1 MSSLQPLL
9 NPAPA
14 SAAARASALAPFRIR
29 SFRFQWPADLCTS
42 WAFEMEVLI
51 LGWYVLI
58 ETGSVQLLVLFGAL
72 QYVGALLS
80 PVFGVAGDRIGYRRL
95 LYWSRALYALQ
106 AALIGLLAALHL
118 LTPAYVL
125 MITAVAGLIRP
136 SDLMLRNS
144 LIAQTMPPAQLLG
157 ALGLSRSTSDS
168 ARIAG
173 ALAGAGAVAAFGMVS
188 AYVVVTLFYLTS
200 FALSLGVAG
209 RVAQAAS
216 AAPATAATVTT
227 ASTPGAPPDAA
238 RNAGPLAAS
247 GAVPSAQT
255 PAPVLVTAWRDL
267 RSAFHY
273 VWHTPPLLG
282 ALTLAFLVNLLA
294 FPFFNGL
301 LPYVAKNI
309 YGIGPAGL
317 GTLVASFATGGLL
330 GSILLGTNRLPVR
343 AARTALIAGAV
354 WFIAIF
360 CFSQVTHL
368 ATGLVL
374 LLCAGVAQ
382 NFCLTPIAAVMLRE
396 SAPAYRGR
404 VMGMRILAI
413 WGLPAGLLLSGP
425 LIERAG
431 FAATGALYS
440 IIGIACTAAIALRWR
455 AHLWR
460 ADAPGNA
467 RS

>member
-1 MSSLQPLL
+1 MPSLHPSL
-9 NPAPA
+9 NTAPT
-14 SAAARASALAPFRIR
+14 AALRASAFAPFRIR

-106 AALIGLLAALHL
+106 AALIGLLAALQL
-118 LTPAYVL
+118 LSPTYVL
-125 MITAVAGLIRP
+125 MIAAVAGLIRP

-173 ALAGAGAVAAFGMVS
+173 ALAGAGVVAAFGMVS

-209 RVAQAAS
+209 RVMQAAS
-216 AAPATAATVTT
+216 AVPAAPATLATV
-227 ASTPGAPPDAA
+227 AAPADAA
-238 RNAGPLAAS
+238 RNAGQIAAS
-247 GAVPSAQT
+247 GAVPSAQP

-360 CFSQVTHL
+360 CFAQVTHL

-396 SAPAYRGR
+396 SAPEYRGR

-440 IIGIACTAAIALRWR
+440 VIGVACAAAIAVCWR
-455 AHLWR
+455 KHLWR

-467 RS
+467 RI

>member
-1 MSSLQPLL
+1 MPSLQPSL
-9 NPAPA
+9 NPVSA
-14 SAAARASALAPFRIR
+14 SAVARAPALAPFRIR

-51 LGWYVLI
+51 LGWYVLV

-157 ALGLSRSTSDS
+157 ALGLSRITSDS

-173 ALAGAGAVAAFGMVS
+173 ALAGAGAVAAFGMVP

-209 RVAQAAS
+209 RVAQ
-216 AAPATAATVTT
+216 TAA
-227 ASTPGAPPDAA
+227 AAGARAA
-238 RNAGPLAAS
+238 GLH
-247 GAVPSAQT
+247 AVSSALPQPA
-255 PAPVLVTAWRDL
+255 PAPVLLTAWRDL

-273 VWHTPPLLG
+273 VWHSPPLLG

-317 GTLVASFATGGLL
+317 GTLVAGFAGGGLL
-330 GSILLGTNRLPVR
+330 GSILLGTNRLPLR
-343 AARTALIAGAV
+343 AARTALVAGAV

-360 CFSQVTHL
+360 WFAQVTHL
-368 ATGLVL
+368 ATGIALLV
-374 LLCAGVAQ
+374 CAGIAH

-396 SAPAYRGR
+396 SAPAFRGR

-440 IIGIACTAAIALRWR
+440 LIGIACTAAIALCWR

-467 RS
+467 RA

>member
-1 MSSLQPLL
+1 
-9 NPAPA
+9 
-14 SAAARASALAPFRIR
+14 
-29 SFRFQWPADLCTS
+29 
-42 WAFEMEVLI
+42 MEVLI
-51 LGWYVLI
+51 LGWYVLV

-106 AALIGLLAALHL
+106 AALIGVLTALHL

-125 MITAVAGLIRP
+125 MIAAIAGLIRP
-136 SDLMLRNS
+136 SDLMLRNA

-188 AYVVVTLFYLTS
+188 AYVMVTLFYLAS

-209 RVAQAAS
+209 RMARVVAALPAADAPAAAPQAA
-216 AAPATAATVTT
+216 P
-227 ASTPGAPPDAA
+227 
-238 RNAGPLAAS
+238 
-247 GAVPSAQT
+247 GAVPQPA
-255 PAPVLVTAWRDL
+255 PARAPVLVTAWRDL
-267 RSAFHY
+267 RSAFDY

-317 GTLVASFATGGLL
+317 GTLVASFASGGLL

-343 AARTALIAGAV
+343 AARTALVASAV

-360 CFSQVTHL
+360 CFAQVTHL
-368 ATGLVL
+368 ATGIVL
-374 LLCAGVAQ
+374 LVCAGLAQ

-396 SAPAYRGR
+396 SSPAYRGR

-431 FAATGALYS
+431 FGATGVLYS
-440 IIGIACTAAIALRWR
+440 VIGLACTAAIALRWR

-460 ADAPGNA
+460 IDAPGNA
-467 RS
+467 RA

>member
-1 MSSLQPLL
+1 
-9 NPAPA
+9 
-14 SAAARASALAPFRIR
+14 
-29 SFRFQWPADLCTS
+29 
-42 WAFEMEVLI
+42 MEVLI

-58 ETGSVQLLVLFGAL
+58 ETGSVQMLVLFGAL

-95 LYWSRALYALQ
+95 LYWSRALYAVQ
-106 AALIGLLAALHL
+106 AALIGLLAAWHL
-118 LTPAYVL
+118 LTPVYVL
-125 MITAVAGLIRP
+125 MIAAVAGLIRP
-136 SDLMLRNS
+136 SDLMLRNA

-173 ALAGAGAVAAFGMVS
+173 ALAGAGAVAAFGMVP
-188 AYVVVTLFYLTS
+188 AYVVVTLFYLAS
-200 FALSLGVAG
+200 FALSLGVAE
-209 RVAQAAS
+209 RVAQT
-216 AAPATAATVTT
+216 APA
-227 ASTPGAPPDAA
+227 PD
-238 RNAGPLAAS
+238 
-247 GAVPSAQT
+247 
-255 PAPVLVTAWRDL
+255 PALLTAWRDL
-267 RSAFHY
+267 RSVFHY

-301 LPYVAKNI
+301 LPFVAKNV

-317 GTLVASFATGGLL
+317 GTLVASFACGGLL
-330 GSILLGTNRLPVR
+330 GSILLGTNRLPLR

-360 CFSQVTHL
+360 CFAQVTHL
-368 ATGLVL
+368 ATGIVL
-374 LLCAGVAQ
+374 LVCAGIAQ

-396 SAPAYRGR
+396 SAPEYRGR

-440 IIGIACTAAIALRWR
+440 VIGLACTAAIALRWR

-460 ADAPGNA
+460 ASAPGNA
-467 RS
+467 RA

>member
-1 MSSLQPLL
+1 
-9 NPAPA
+9 
-14 SAAARASALAPFRIR
+14 
-29 SFRFQWPADLCTS
+29 
-42 WAFEMEVLI
+42 MEVLI

-58 ETGSVQLLVLFGAL
+58 ETGSVRLLVLFGAL

-106 AALIGLLAALHL
+106 AALIGLLAALQL
-118 LTPAYVL
+118 LSPTYVL
-125 MITAVAGLIRP
+125 MIAAVAGLIRP

-173 ALAGAGAVAAFGMVS
+173 ALAGAGAVAAFGLVS
-188 AYVVVTLFYLTS
+188 AYVVVTLFYLAS

-216 AAPATAATVTT
+216 AVPAA
-227 ASTPGAPPDAA
+227 AA
-238 RNAGPLAAS
+238 RDAVLPAVPPAAS
-247 GAVPSAQT
+247 NTMPVPAA
-255 PAPVLVTAWRDL
+255 APVLVTAWRDL
-267 RSAFHY
+267 RSAFDY

-317 GTLVASFATGGLL
+317 GTLVASFSTGGLL

-360 CFSQVTHL
+360 CFAQVTHL

-374 LLCAGVAQ
+374 LLFAGIAQ

-431 FAATGALYS
+431 FAATGVLYS
-440 IIGIACTAAIALRWR
+440 VIGVVCAAAIAVYWR
-455 AHLWR
+455 QHLWR
-460 ADAPGNA
+460 ADAPGNT
-467 RS
+467 RT

>member
-1 MSSLQPLL
+1 MPSLQPSL

-14 SAAARASALAPFRIR
+14 SVASRAPALAPFRIR

-51 LGWYVLI
+51 LGWYVLV

-95 LYWSRALYALQ
+95 LYWTRALYALQ

-125 MITAVAGLIRP
+125 VIAAAAGLIRP
-136 SDLMLRNS
+136 SDLMLRNA
-144 LIAQTMPPAQLLG
+144 LIAQTMPPPQLLG

-173 ALAGAGAVAAFGMVS
+173 ALAGAGAVAAFGMVH
-188 AYVVVTLFYLTS
+188 AYVIVTLFYLAG

-209 RVAQAAS
+209 RVAQVAPAAS
-216 AAPATAATVTT
+216 APAAAPQAVGAAPPAAPGAAPPPAPA
-227 ASTPGAPPDAA
+227 
-238 RNAGPLAAS
+238 L
-247 GAVPSAQT
+247 
-255 PAPVLVTAWRDL
+255 VLVTAWRDL

-273 VWHTPPLLG
+273 VWHTPALLG

-301 LPYVAKNI
+301 LPYVAKHI
-309 YGIGPAGL
+309 YGTGPAGL
-317 GTLVASFATGGLL
+317 GTLVASFASGGLL
-330 GSILLGTNRLPVR
+330 GSILLGTNRLPLR
-343 AARTALIAGAV
+343 AARTALIAGAA

-360 CFSQVTHL
+360 WFAQVTHL
-368 ATGLVL
+368 ATGMVL
-374 LLCAGVAQ
+374 LVCAGIAQ

-425 LIERAG
+425 LIEGAG
-431 FAATGALYS
+431 FAATGVLYS
-440 IIGIACTAAIALRWR
+440 VIGLVCTAAIALRWR

-467 RS
+467 RA

>member
-1 MSSLQPLL
+1 MSSLQPWL

-14 SAAARASALAPFRIR
+14 SGVVARASALAPFRIR
-29 SFRFQWPADLCTS
+29 SFRFQWPADLATS

-95 LYWSRALYALQ
+95 LYWTRALYAVQ

-125 MITAVAGLIRP
+125 VIAAAAGLIRP
-136 SDLMLRNS
+136 SDLMLRNA
-144 LIAQTMPPAQLLG
+144 LIAQTMPPPQLLG

-173 ALAGAGAVAAFGMVS
+173 ALAGAGAVAAFGMVH
-188 AYVVVTLFYLTS
+188 AYVIVTLFYLAG

-209 RVAQAAS
+209 RVAQVAPAAS
-216 AAPATAATVTT
+216 APAAAPQAVGAAPP
-227 ASTPGAPPDAA
+227 AAPGAAPP
-238 RNAGPLAAS
+238 
-247 GAVPSAQT
+247 

-273 VWHTPPLLG
+273 VWHTPALLG

-301 LPYVAKNI
+301 LPYVAKHI
-309 YGIGPAGL
+309 YGTGPAGL
-317 GTLVASFATGGLL
+317 GTLVASFASGGLL
-330 GSILLGTNRLPVR
+330 GSILLGTNRLPLR
-343 AARTALIAGAV
+343 AARTALIAGAA

-360 CFSQVTHL
+360 WFAQVTHL
-368 ATGLVL
+368 ATGMALLV
-374 LLCAGVAQ
+374 CAGIAQ

-431 FAATGALYS
+431 FAATGVLYS
-440 IIGIACTAAIALRWR
+440 VIGLAGTAAIALRWR

-460 ADAPGNA
+460 AGAPGNA
-467 RS
+467 RA